1 MTRVCA
7 AVGSNGSCA
16 VKSVYQPS
24 AGTTGTAPPA
34 ASRRARWSAVLQHD
48 RRRQRVDAAAEQ
60 PVEIL
65 RDRRADRAR
74 RQLLCRAVH
83 RHDLTHVGLIR
94 AQFLMRGHVD
104 FSQQAG
110 ARDAA
115 AHEEPVTRAEAAEQV
130 PAAEEFR
137 RDHARVVAEG
147 DGDERKA
154 PVAIEPRQVCE
165 QLLGRLD
172 PKLGKLRHRRRTD
185 AG

>member
-1 MTRVCA
+1 
-7 AVGSNGSCA
+7 
-16 VKSVYQPS
+16 
-24 AGTTGTAPPA
+24 
-34 ASRRARWSAVLQHD
+34 
-48 RRRQRVDAAAEQ
+48 
-60 PVEIL
+60 
-65 RDRRADRAR
+65 
-74 RQLLCRAVH
+74 
-83 RHDLTHVGLIR
+83 
-94 AQFLMRGHVD
+94 MRGHVD

-154 PVAIEPRQVCE
+154 TGALFHRVHAADDDRFALGKRRDRLRNAPVAIEPRQVCE